1 MGMMDSS
8 DRARPSPRSDFRWFR
23 EVQPQWRDNDIYGH
37 VNNAVHYTWFDSTV
51 NGWLLE
57 QGFIEIGK
65 SNVAGLVVSSS
76 CEYFSEVAFPD
87 RVVCGIRV
95 AYVGKTSV
103 RYELGL
109 FRNDDPQSFAFG
121 RFVHAYVNLATRRP
135 VDLSPL
141 LREALMRYL
150 SFRGN

>member
-1 MGMMDSS
+1 MGMGRS
-8 DRARPSPRSDFRWFR
+8 DRARPSPRSDFRYFR
-23 EVQPQWRDNDIYGH
+23 EVQPQWRDNDVYGH

-65 SNVAGLVVSSS
+65 SDVAGLVVSSS

-87 RVVCGIRV
+87 RVFCGFRV
-95 AYVGKTSV
+95 AHIGNTSV

-109 FRNDDPQSFAFG
+109 FRNDDSLSFAFG
-121 RFVHAYVNLATRRP
+121 RFVHAYVELATRRP
-135 VDLSPL
+135 MALSPL
-141 LREALMRYL
+141 FREALL
-150 SFRGN
+150 KFRTFCG